1 MDNVELHVIFE
12 KKKYFAIL
20 GGQITGIIRHY
31 GLGGCEPIPVP
42 LVGSAHFA
50 DVAAVLL

>member
-1 MDNVELHVIFE
+1 MISE

-31 GLGGCEPIPVP
+31 GLTGCEPIPAP
-42 LVGSAHFA
+42 LIGSTHFA
-50 DVAAVLL
+50 DVTAVLL